1 MFLMLQTG
9 PRLFPF
15 SSRGVGLTFLV
26 VLICF
31 SVIVQMLGT
40 PVALT
45 TLLMADTS
53 MESVCD
59 DSIPPV
65 TLDLKLL
72 NSALLH
78 ENTEHSFYSQ
88 FFETS
93 AFHPPQA

>member
-1 MFLMLQTG
+1 MFLMLQMD
-9 PRLFPF
+9 PRLFP
-15 SSRGVGLTFLV
+15 SPSRGVGLAFLV

-31 SVIVQMLGT
+31 CVIVQMLGT
-40 PVALT
+40 PVVLI

-53 MESVCD
+53 MVCD

-65 TLDLKLL
+65 KLDLELL
-72 NSALLH
+72 SCALLH